1 MRDKSNQVGMNGAV
15 NTSKSTDG
23 HRVSRSTA
31 GRESLMKWESSWEI
45 SLFLGS
51 SPQRKSNSIN
61 TVFMKE

>member
-31 GRESLMKWESSWEI
+31 GGEGLMKWESSWEI

-51 SPQRKSNSIN
+51 SQRKSNSIN
-61 TVFMKE
+61 TAFMNE